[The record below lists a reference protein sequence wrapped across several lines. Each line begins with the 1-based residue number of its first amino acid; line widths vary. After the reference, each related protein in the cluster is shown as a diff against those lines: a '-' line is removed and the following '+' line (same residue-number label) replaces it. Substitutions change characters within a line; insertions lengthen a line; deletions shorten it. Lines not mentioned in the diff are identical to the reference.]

1 MHPLV
6 YAELRLQQR
15 FQQLHHSALAPIITA
30 RWNGAWCII
39 SYICIPVCKWVSTTN
54 LCNPLICGIYHSYI
68 YIYMYVYLYVY
79 YRGYHG
85 LGCNPKQIVLKMI
98 SNSHNGTVCHQKT
111 AVPHEPFISIHTQW
125 TISCTSCES
134 LGCLPTPALQ
144 KTFSITILPVY
155 ILSV

>member
-1 MHPLV
+1 MG
-6 YAELRLQQR
+6 YT
-15 FQQLHHSALAPIITA
+15 TA
-30 RWNGAWCII
+30 
-39 SYICIPVCKWVSTTN
+39 
-54 LCNPLICGIYHSYI
+54 I
-68 YIYMYVYLYVY
+68 YIYVYLYVY

-98 SNSHNGTVCHQKT
+98 SNSHNGTVCNQKT

-155 ILSV
+155 IYIISIIVVIVLLLLLWLLSLLLLFCCLLPLLWICTREIAKYIAEVDYQEITIYI